1 MTIQHKLIADADL
14 HEPKGIASAVS
25 GKVYESNGS
34 GSGSWVYPSGK
45 VHGEIFID
53 AGATTQSLS
62 AGSAYAKLNPGT
74 EWTSGVSSVLTLTP
88 ANGTIT
94 LSEAG
99 TYMVNFWSL
108 FTCASLASGTQYNFK
123 YNLGGTN
130 SARTISVQ
138 KFSNGADK
146 LHISAMGLVTA
157 TAGQLLSISVAGDG
171 TSSGTNITVL
181 EAGLTAI
188 KL

>member
-25 GKVYESNGS
+25 GKVYVANGTGS
-34 GSGSWVYPSGK
+34 GTWLYPSGK
-45 VHGEIFID
+45 VHGEIYID
-53 AGATTQSLS
+53 AGATTQALS

-74 EWTSGVSSVLTLTP
+74 EWTSGISSVLTLTP
-88 ANGTIT
+88 ASGTIT

-99 TYMVNFWSL
+99 NYLVNFWGN
-108 FTCASLASGTQYNFK
+108 FTCASLAAGTGYNFK
-123 YNLGGTN
+123 YNLDGT
-130 SARTISVQ
+130 SSGRTLTVQ

-157 TAGQLLSISVAGDG
+157 TAGQLLSMYVGGDA
-171 TSSGTNITVL
+171 TSSGTNITML

>member
-25 GKVYESNGS
+25 GKVYVANGT
-34 GSGSWVYPSGK
+34 GSGSWLYPSGK
-45 VHGEIFID
+45 VHGELYID
-53 AGATTQSLS
+53 AGTTTQTLS
-62 AGSAYAKLNPGT
+62 AASAYAVLNPAA
-74 EWTSGVSSVLTLTP
+74 EWISGISSVLTLT
-88 ANGTIT
+88 ANNGTIT

-99 TYMVNFWSL
+99 TYMVNFWTL

-123 YNLGGTN
+123 YNLDGIN

-146 LHISAMGLVTA
+146 LHVSAMGLVTA
-157 TAGQLLSISVAGDG
+157 TAGQILSIHVAGDG
-171 TSSGTNITVL
+171 TSSGTNITVI

>member
-25 GKVYESNGS
+25 GKVYVANGT
-34 GSGSWVYPSGK
+34 GSGSWLYPSGK
-45 VHGEIFID
+45 VHGEIYID
-53 AGATTQSLS
+53 AGVTTQTLS
-62 AGSAYAKLNPGT
+62 AASAYAVLNPAA
-74 EWTSGVSSVLTLTP
+74 EWISGISSVVTLTP

-99 TYMVNFWSL
+99 TYMVNFWAL

-130 SARTISVQ
+130 SARTIAVQ

-146 LHISAMGLVTA
+146 LHVSAMGLVTA
-157 TAGQLLSISVAGDG
+157 TAGQLLSIQVAGDG
-171 TSSGTNITVL
+171 TSSSTNITVI